1 MPPHARWSLSLSWA
15 KNSDKIE
22 YPDSLSAGGAFRIYS
37 NYLTFPSDADLAITK
52 TDLSDPVVVGAQ
64 VQYTLTVTKYGPS
77 DATGVVVT
85 DNLPLADIAS
95 ITLGTPSQGNA
106 SELGGVV
113 TWNVGNLGAGSSA
126 QLTITVQVKSSTPPY
141 TVIVNKAAVTGDQYD
156 PDLTNNGAA
165 EETKVIP
172 LTSSV
177 PGISLWGG
185 VALAVLFSGT
195 LIWLVRRK
203 LITAGRGR

>member
-1 MPPHARWSLSLSWA
+1 
-15 KNSDKIE
+15 
-22 YPDSLSAGGAFRIYS
+22 
-37 NYLTFPSDADLAITK
+37 
-52 TDLSDPVVVGAQ
+52 
-64 VQYTLTVTKYGPS
+64 
-77 DATGVVVT
+77 
-85 DNLPLADIAS
+85 
-95 ITLGTPSQGNA
+95 
-106 SELGGVV
+106 
-113 TWNVGNLGAGSSA
+113 VGNLGAGSSA
-126 QLTITVQVKSSTPPY
+126 QLTITVQVKPSTPPY